1 MISYFGKITNI
12 LQILKGGCK
21 LLTSTVSQW
30 LPLTIWL
37 PTFFKISSVFSWRKK
52 LMQFWNDDRI
62 IFVNYD
68 FNWNIVVHQ
77 TSVTLLWTLYE
88 LARHPDLQEEIRAE
102 ISAARIASKGDVV
115 QMLKMVP
122 LIKGALK
129 ETLRYTNTFCS
140 TMVQNLTKTHLNFCH
155 FLTCNALP
163 STLSIL
169 LWFLKDH
176 VTLRLE

>member
-1 MISYFGKITNI
+1 M
-12 LQILKGGCK
+12 
-21 LLTSTVSQW
+21 
-30 LPLTIWL
+30 
-37 PTFFKISSVFSWRKK
+37 
-52 LMQFWNDDRI
+52 
-62 IFVNYD
+62 NYD

-140 TMVQNLTKTHLNFCH
+140 IMGTEFFQKHILTFVI
-155 FLTCNALP
+155 FLLVMHYPQHWAYYFDFRRIMWHWDWSNDAEY
-163 STLSIL
+163 SA
-169 LWFLKDH
+169 K
-176 VTLRLE
+176 